1 MFMTKSSMPSI
12 ETMPA
17 PVTITAAEPRG
28 EVRGLKSR
36 ANTFT
41 KARNLPVHNAPT
53 VCPESVGNVSTLT
66 DHSRHLFNLGRE
78 PQIA

>member
-1 MFMTKSSMPSI
+1 MTKSSMPFI
-12 ETMPA
+12 ETIPA

-41 KARNLPVHNAPT
+41 KPRNLPVHNAPT
-53 VCPESVGNVSTLT
+53 VCPKSVGIVSTLT
-66 DHSRHLFNLGRE
+66 DHSRHRFNLGHER
-78 PQIA
+78 QIA

>member
-1 MFMTKSSMPSI
+1 MTKSSMPSI

-17 PVTITAAEPRG
+17 P
-28 EVRGLKSR
+28 
-36 ANTFT
+36 
-41 KARNLPVHNAPT
+41 T
-53 VCPESVGNVSTLT
+53 VCPKSVGVVSTLL

>member
-1 MFMTKSSMPSI
+1 MTKSFMPSI

-17 PVTITAAEPRG
+17 PVTFTAAEPAS
-28 EVRGLKSR
+28 EVSGLKSR
-36 ANTFT
+36 ANTLT

-53 VCPESVGNVSTLT
+53 VCPKSVGILSSVT